1 MSITCEVFGG
11 GIFVRNMPKL
21 SGTEKQVAWAEDLRQ
36 RRMNQVTRLIEGAAR
51 AQDKATTELIDTEVK
66 GLTMR
71 RVIIA
76 LFSKTDAKF
85 WIDTRNQIEQH
96 LIQDIANELGA

>member
-1 MSITCEVFGG
+1 MSTTCEVFGG
-11 GIFVRNMPKL
+11 AIFVRNMPEL

-51 AQDKATTELIDTEVK
+51 AQDKTTTELIDTEVK

-71 RVIIA
+71 GVIIA
-76 LFSKTDAKF
+76 LFSKADAKF
-85 WIDTRNQIEQH
+85 WIDSRHQIEQH